1 MNERQ
6 RGPLYTPAA
15 KLVILIGMVL
25 GYLLGWLIRER
36 LDLTSPVAFGLFGM
50 GGVIVG
56 MLAVQPIVFHLLK
69 KK

>member
-6 RGPLYTPAA
+6 RRPFYTRPA
-15 KLVILIGMVL
+15 KLVILTGVVL

-36 LDLTSPVAFGLFGM
+36 LELTSPVAFGLFGM